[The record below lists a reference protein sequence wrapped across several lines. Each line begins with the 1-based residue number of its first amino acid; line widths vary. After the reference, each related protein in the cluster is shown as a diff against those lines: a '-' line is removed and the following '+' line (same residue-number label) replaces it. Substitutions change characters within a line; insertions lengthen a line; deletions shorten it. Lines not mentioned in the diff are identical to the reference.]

1 MTPTASRLQ
10 MRLDDRRRWFANEW
24 FFKWHF
30 IGKDGPVSI
39 DSFDG
44 RGIHLGG
51 IQFSGSARDVYWDAI
66 VRGVRKE
73 VDEQFAWIDEQVRQ
87 YNHDTAVKAIDEC
100 AGQLISFVRSIR
112 REAVA
117 KDRVLRGNGI
127 EFPPED
133 DAGRWHT
140 VAESQILSR
149 AKALGNALPIAIV
162 AMKSGQRSAGMSKRE
177 VALKLWNDNQ
187 FWLGPLGLITGIL
200 GLIPLI
206 FG

>member
-1 MTPTASRLQ
+1 MTPTASRLIV
-10 MRLDDRRRWFANEW
+10 RLDDRRRWFVNEW

-51 IQFSGSARDVYWDAI
+51 FQFSGSARDVFWDAI

-73 VDEQFAWIDEQVRQ
+73 VDEQFAWIDEQVRH
-87 YNHDTAVKAIDEC
+87 YNHETAIKSIDEC
-100 AGQLISFVRSIR
+100 AGQLISFARTIR

-117 KDRVLRGNGI
+117 KDRILRGNGI

-133 DAGRWHT
+133 DAGRWNS
-140 VAESQILSR
+140 VSESQILSQ
-149 AKALGNALPIAIV
+149 AQVLEKALPIAFV
-162 AMKSGQRSAGMSKRE
+162 GVKSIEVSTSMRKR
-177 VALKLWNDNQ
+177 ARAARLWHDNQ
-187 FWLGPLGLITGIL
+187 WWLGPIAFLAGLA
-200 GLIPLI
+200 GLYPLI
-206 FG
+206 F

>member
-1 MTPTASRLQ
+1 MTPTGSRLQ
-10 MRLDDRRRWFANEW
+10 VRLDDRRRWFTNEW

-66 VRGVRKE
+66 VRGVRKQI
-73 VDEQFAWIDEQVRQ
+73 DEQFAWIDEQVRQ
-87 YNHDTAVKAIDEC
+87 YNHETAIKAIDEC
-100 AGQLISFVRSIR
+100 TGQLILFVRLMR
-112 REAVA
+112 REAIA

-133 DAGRWHT
+133 DAGRWDA
-140 VAESQILSR
+140 VSENQILSR
-149 AKALGNALPIAIV
+149 AKALETALPIAFM
-162 AMKSGQRSAGMSKRE
+162 AMKPGEASASLGKRE
-177 VALKLWNDNQ
+177 LAAKHWQENQ
-187 FWLGPLGLITGIL
+187 WWLGPLAFLIGLA
-200 GLIPLI
+200 GLYPLI
-206 FG
+206 F

>member
-10 MRLDDRRRWFANEW
+10 VRLDDRRRWFVNEW

-51 IQFSGSARDVYWDAI
+51 IMFSGSARDVYWDAI

-73 VDEQFAWIDEQVRQ
+73 VDEQFAWIDAQVRN
-87 YNHDTAVKAIDEC
+87 YNHDTAIKSIDEC

-112 REAVA
+112 REAVS
-117 KDRVLRGNGI
+117 KDRILRGNGI
-127 EFPPED
+127 EFPSED
-133 DAGRWHT
+133 DAGWWDSVSER
-140 VAESQILSR
+140 QIL
-149 AKALGNALPIAIV
+149 AQAEALKKALPIALV
-162 AMKSGQRSAGMSKRE
+162 SVQSHDASTNMSKRQL
-177 VALKLWNDNQ
+177 AAKLWHDNQ
-187 FWLGPLGLITGIL
+187 WWLGPIAFIVGLA
-200 GLIPLI
+200 GLYPVI
-206 FG
+206 F